1 MRAAISF
8 LITGLF
14 FSSLAINTQVPD
26 IHVSSVDSQL
36 LMAAVGNTKKTRKDK
51 YRGSGRIQ
59 VLEQI
64 KSTHPVV

>member
-14 FSSLAINTQVPD
+14 FSSLAINTKALEQQA
-26 IHVSSVDSQL
+26 SNVDSQQ
-36 LMAAVGNTKKTRKDK
+36 LMAAVGSTQKSRKDK
-51 YRGSGRIQ
+51 YRGSGRMQ